1 MAGGKGGYWNARTQQ
16 EHVGARAAMTP
27 RIPCL
32 GPPCTPIG
40 ERRTSTGT
48 RGKVYRDRIPVMG
61 GDEAGGG
68 PYRHVEGTI
77 TSCKSTQR
85 YTARPLSSVLSYHV
99 TDPCVAMVMHLTTD
113 VFFQRKKGA
122 GRADEGE
129 SSTAGGGMFEKQE
142 QACTHRRESLRA
154 RTYPCA
160 QFASSKSMINVDGVF
175 AGRMS
180 EEYMT
185 EGSDI
190 AFFTDL

>member
-1 MAGGKGGYWNARTQQ
+1 
-16 EHVGARAAMTP
+16 
-27 RIPCL
+27 
-32 GPPCTPIG
+32 
-40 ERRTSTGT
+40 
-48 RGKVYRDRIPVMG
+48 
-61 GDEAGGG
+61 
-68 PYRHVEGTI
+68 
-77 TSCKSTQR
+77 
-85 YTARPLSSVLSYHV
+85 
-99 TDPCVAMVMHLTTD
+99 MVMHLTTD

-154 RTYPCA
+154 HTYPCA

-180 EEYMT
+180 DEYMT